1 MDCVARTEGLYPVCL
16 YERELIE
23 PRVELDFARLFDA
36 PLADRLT
43 AYLDVPFRA
52 IEPAISSWNFSAD
65 VVPSVKS
72 DEVLPLLANDL
83 ALVRIAESPV
93 STAKTEAANPER
105 LEAFYRTSSPELP
118 ESNVPDLP
126 VNPVF
131 EIEKKIHAETR
142 ERAWVGPGY
151 PFGVNKLTPET
162 VSARFARERQTKQD
176 ATIEVDIICNDPSME
191 DESAVRNYYHL
202 RELPEFEVSTHH
214 QLTVAKLADRLTTSS
229 DFLHYIGH
237 ISEDGIRC
245 ADGYLDVRTLSEV
258 NITTF
263 LLNACSSYEQG
274 AALIERGAR
283 SGVATLSRVGNELA
297 TNIGQSFVRLLSTG
311 FSVRNALTVIHRH
324 SLRGIDTSHSVMVRY
339 HFARA

>member
-1 MDCVARTEGLYPVCL
+1 
-16 YERELIE
+16 
-23 PRVELDFARLFDA
+23 
-36 PLADRLT
+36 
-43 AYLDVPFRA
+43 
-52 IEPAISSWNFSAD
+52 
-65 VVPSVKS
+65 
-72 DEVLPLLANDL
+72 
-83 ALVRIAESPV
+83 
-93 STAKTEAANPER
+93 
-105 LEAFYRTSSPELP
+105 
-118 ESNVPDLP
+118 
-126 VNPVF
+126 
-131 EIEKKIHAETR
+131 
-142 ERAWVGPGY
+142 
-151 PFGVNKLTPET
+151 
-162 VSARFARERQTKQD
+162 
-176 ATIEVDIICNDPSME
+176 ME

-324 SLRGIDTSHSVMVRY
+324 SLAGYRY
-339 HFARA
+339 IALGDGKVSLCQSMSGLVHCLHVEQARSGKFYVDVEMYLSDRFQFSPIVELSAENRPRYYALLAEIPTFELSAAELNGFFDEEPMPVEINGDLHWSDEISAKDVAKLL